1 MLGSLLKY
9 CWQNFSISIT
19 YADRHELAQ
28 LVLVPCSCGR
38 SPRYSYRLHD
48 FYVTIPRYF
57 ENVFGNSFFPC
68 RSYTLELFAC
78 KMLSFDQQ
86 FWTKYLQTFPRFS
99 TISLNRKWKGT
110 YVLSWEIECKNY
122 MTWLVEWLDLGNEK
136 ISSKTLKCVEL
147 LVSTQ
152 PATNQNLCILHDLFL
167 VKLET
172 YGFQTDALS
181 LVYEQR
187 HN

>member
-9 CWQNFSISIT
+9 CWQNFSVSIT

-78 KMLSFDQQ
+78 KMLSLTSNFGQNICRLFHVLAQ
-86 FWTKYLQTFPRFS
+86 FPLTVSEKELMYYHEK
-99 TISLNRKWKGT
+99 LNVRIT
-110 YVLSWEIECKNY
+110 SRV
-122 MTWLVEWLDLGNEK
+122 VE
-136 ISSKTLKCVEL
+136 
-147 LVSTQ
+147 
-152 PATNQNLCILHDLFL
+152 
-167 VKLET
+167 
-172 YGFQTDALS
+172 
-181 LVYEQR
+181 
-187 HN
+187 

>member
-9 CWQNFSISIT
+9 CWQNFSVSIT

-57 ENVFGNSFFPC
+57 ENVFGNSFLPC

-86 FWTKYLQTFPRFS
+86 FWIKYLQTFPRFS

-122 MTWLVEWLDLGNEK
+122 LTSCGMTWLRKRENFIKNPEVRGVVGEYPACHKPKPLHSAWPFPCKTGNIWFPNRCIK
-136 ISSKTLKCVEL
+136 SCLWTKT
-147 LVSTQ
+147 
-152 PATNQNLCILHDLFL
+152 
-167 VKLET
+167 
-172 YGFQTDALS
+172 
-181 LVYEQR
+181 
-187 HN
+187 